1 MTAQIVAGGIHLVNS
16 NGIQTAGGTAT
27 AASTT
32 PFAIRGRW
40 PIQQAEQ
47 RPLFSGQKLLAL
59 SYDLVTETIPINV
72 LGTTHENAVALLQ
85 QLKRALNTSTFSV
98 LPLLSVLPTASSTI
112 MYSEILHATVRE
124 VTDDSGSF
132 DAWEGNA
139 NDLDAEITWTR
150 GSFFGAASL
159 ATLFTNTTFT
169 NNGSG
174 NLTALG
180 TLAGDLIY
188 EGSPLNIKID
198 GPAGSTTD
206 VDTLWICTAKSRVK
220 TTHTS
225 ATGSTTTST
234 FVHSTTTIDAT
245 PLLANNGVDLA
256 IFVRFSSITGGN
268 KGQFALQIT
277 GDSAKNIAPITAW
290 QDMPSVVS
298 TTMLYAGTFSLEGQ
312 RIPIATGLT
321 IELTFW
327 VRSIDG
333 TSVAYTV
340 DYTEAVFAY
349 QVAEITQNVA
359 SSIAYGNG
367 GNLMYLTS
375 AQNLN
380 GAAWLPLVPSRAYVS
395 ISAGVNSDTVLGL
408 AGEAPRGVSGASLWC
423 AWTGTLGVH
432 TTTATLRITPQH
444 APLFRSLR
452 GAG

>member
-1 MTAQIVAGGIHLVNS
+1 MPPQISVGGIHLVNS
-16 NGIQTAGGTAT
+16 TGMPSEGGVAT
-27 AASTT
+27 AAATT
-32 PFAIRGRW
+32 PFSIRGRW
-40 PIQQAEQ
+40 PIAQAEQ
-47 RPLFSGQKLLAL
+47 RPLFSGQKLLAT
-59 SYDLVTETIPINV
+59 SYDLITETIPINV
-72 LGTTHENAVALLQ
+72 QGSSHENAVARLQ
-85 QLKRALNTSTFSV
+85 ELKRALNTSLFSV

-124 VTDDSGSF
+124 VTDDSGTF
-132 DAWEGNA
+132 DAWEGMGEI
-139 NDLDAEITWTR
+139 DAEITWTR

-159 ATLFTNTTFT
+159 ATLFTNTVFT

-188 EGSPLNIKID
+188 EGSPLNIKVD
-198 GPAGSTTD
+198 GPAASTTN
-206 VDTLWICTAKSRVK
+206 VDTLWLAVAKSRVK

-234 FVHSTTTIDAT
+234 SVHSTTTIDAT
-245 PLLANNGVDLA
+245 PLLANNGVGLA

-268 KGQFALQIT
+268 KGQFALQVT
-277 GDSAKNIAPITAW
+277 SDDAKNIAPITGW

-298 TTMLYAGTFSLEGQ
+298 TTMLYAGTFSLDGQ

-349 QVAEITQNVA
+349 TVAEVTQNIA
-359 SSIAYGNG
+359 SSIAYGNST
-367 GNLMYLTS
+367 NVMYITS

-380 GAAWLPLVPSRAYVS
+380 GTAWLPLTPTRAYVAS
-395 ISAGVNSDTVLGL
+395 GGGVNADRVLGL
-408 AGEAPRGVSGASLWC
+408 AGEAPRGISGASLWC

-432 TTTATLRITPQH
+432 TSTDTLRITPTH

-452 GAG
+452 GSG

>member
-1 MTAQIVAGGIHLVNS
+1 MPAQIVAGGIHLINS
-16 NGIQTAGGTAT
+16 TSIQVAGGTAT

-32 PFAIRGRW
+32 PFSIRGRW

-59 SYDLVTETIPINV
+59 SYDLITETIPINV

-85 QLKRALNTSTFSV
+85 QLKRALNTSLFSV

-124 VTDDSGSF
+124 VTDDSGEF
-132 DAWEGNA
+132 DAWEALG

-159 ATLFTNTTFT
+159 ATLFTNTVFT

-198 GPAGSTTD
+198 GPAASSTN
-206 VDTLWICTAKSRVK
+206 VDTLWIAAAQSRVK

-234 FVHSTTTIDAT
+234 SVHSTTTINAT
-245 PLLANNGVDLA
+245 PLLANNGVNLA
-256 IFVRFSSITGGN
+256 IFVRFSSVTAGN
-268 KGQFALQIT
+268 KAQFALQIT
-277 GDSAKNIAPITAW
+277 SDDAKNIAPITAW
-290 QDMPSVVS
+290 QDMPVTSG

-312 RIPIATGLT
+312 RIPIATTLT
-321 IELTFW
+321 LELTFW
-327 VRSIDG
+327 VRSTDG

-349 QVAEITQNVA
+349 TVAEITQNIA

-367 GNLMYLTS
+367 DELLYVTS

-380 GAAWLPLVPSRAYVS
+380 GSAWLPLAPTRVYVALGASVNPSYTLA
-395 ISAGVNSDTVLGL
+395 L
-408 AGEAPRGVSGASLWC
+408 AGEAPRGISGASLWV
-423 AWTGTLGVH
+423 AWTGTLAVH
-432 TTTATLRITPQH
+432 TTTDTLRITPTH